1 MSPDV
6 RILPQTLINKIAAGE
21 VIVRPASVVKELVEN
36 AYDAGARH
44 VRVEMSTD
52 GRDIAVTDDGSG
64 MDEPNAKRSLLR
76 SSTSKIYDFED
87 LEQLLT
93 RGFRGEALASIIS
106 VSRFEMLTR
115 RAEDLAG
122 TRITA
127 EGGQVLKAGP
137 VGAAPG
143 TTIHVRELFYNTP
156 ARLKFLKTPAA
167 EFGILAQL
175 LTQQALSRP
184 DVGLT
189 LVRGGDV
196 RFDLPA
202 SQDLRA
208 RVEDLLG
215 GAVRGQLLPVD
226 YARDGYAVRGYISRP
241 EASRKDRRWQ
251 FLMVNGRPV
260 AVRQFSF
267 PIQQAYS
274 GLLMQ
279 QRFPIVV
286 LDVQVDLAQVDV
298 NVHPTKDEVR
308 FEDERRVAG
317 MLHRAVHQALM
328 EHSLMPTLEM
338 PRPPEPG
345 GAAQDLPWPG
355 GQDAGATATGNAA
368 AVNAAAAGAA
378 SAKATM
384 PPEGLHDH
392 MGWQGEGFQ
401 EGGGEGLQARGP
413 HHNVG
418 DASQARGPHHNVGD
432 ASQAGGGF
440 AAEDRPMGLM
450 SPIGPIH
457 PIGPTGPTRP
467 TRPADDP
474 TLPFLY
480 SPHGVIPPGAGPGS
494 GFRPPSPGPVA
505 PFDAVAPATRDLF
518 PPRVFVQPPAEARP
532 GLAPTVGPYA
542 ASLGDPSGLSLGDGP
557 PPLPLGQ
564 VGRSYIVAEWGDDL
578 LLVDQHAA
586 HERLLYQ
593 QLLERPREPVPRQPL
608 LIPVP
613 LEVAPAERD
622 AFEML
627 APLLA
632 EMGVDVARD
641 AAGDYGATSLPADL
655 DGLDAPALV
664 RDMLDDLAAAGGDV
678 PGRGN
683 AFAAGGA
690 AAGGGT
696 PAIGRAPTESDAT
709 TGRDVTRL
717 REQLLV
723 RMACHAAIKAGQA
736 LHPSEMA
743 RLLKDLAA
751 ARMSFTCPHGRPT
764 MVVLRRDQLDRQ
776 FGRKQ

>member
-44 VRVEMSTD
+44 VRVEMSAD
-52 GRDIAVTDDGSG
+52 GRDITVTDDGSG

-189 LVRGGDV
+189 LVRAGDV

-202 SQDLRA
+202 GQDLRA
-208 RVEDLLG
+208 RIEDLLG

-226 YARDGYAVRGYISRP
+226 YARDGLAVRGYICRP

-260 AVRQFSF
+260 GIRQFSF

-286 LDVQVDLAQVDV
+286 LDLLVDLAQVDV
-298 NVHPTKDEVR
+298 NVHPTKEEVR

-317 MLHRAVHQALM
+317 MLHRAVHQSLM
-328 EHSLMPTLEM
+328 EHCLIPTLDM
-338 PRPPEPG
+338 PRAPEPG
-345 GAAQDLPWPG
+345 GTAQDLPWPG
-355 GQDAGATATGNAA
+355 QGANAA
-368 AVNAAAAGAA
+368 APNAAAA
-378 SAKATM
+378 
-384 PPEGLHDH
+384 PESLHDH
-392 MGWQGEGFQ
+392 MGWQAEDLPPGHGDED
-401 EGGGEGLQARGP
+401 LQAGGP
-413 HHNVG
+413 HHNAGENPRAGSVDCG
-418 DASQARGPHHNVGD
+418 AGLRPASLSGPGESGGSS
-432 ASQAGGGF
+432 AAG
-440 AAEDRPMGLM
+440 ER
-450 SPIGPIH
+450 PIGPVGH
-457 PIGPTGPTRP
+457 IGPMAYSHATRP
-467 TRPADDP
+467 GDDP

-480 SPHGVIPPGAGPGS
+480 SPHGVIPPGAGPRQPGVGTS
-494 GFRPPSPGPVA
+494 GGGFGDGAGERVAGGFRPPAPEPVA

-518 PPRVFVQPPAEARP
+518 PPRVFVQPPGDARP
-532 GLAPTVGPYA
+532 GLAPTIGPYA
-542 ASLGDPSGLSLGDGP
+542 ASLGGPGGLSLGDGP
-557 PPLPLGQ
+557 PPQPLGQ

-593 QLLERPREPVPRQPL
+593 RLLERPRARAPRQPL

-613 LEVAPAERD
+613 LDVAPAERD

-627 APLLA
+627 VPLLS
-632 EMGVDVARD
+632 EMGVDVERD
-641 AAGDYGATSLPADL
+641 AAGDYGVTSLPADL

-664 RDMLDDLAAAGGDV
+664 RDMLDDLAAAGGD
-678 PGRGN
+678 
-683 AFAAGGA
+683 A
-690 AAGGGT
+690 
-696 PAIGRAPTESDAT
+696 PA
-709 TGRDVTRL
+709 GRDMTHL

-743 RLLKDLAA
+743 RLLKDLAQ